1 LAVEKFLDFIA
12 WSKLPLPRTMAAL
25 DHTVCMHIETLWADG
40 DGKNWAADC
49 LSGLRHYIPA
59 TKNSLSG
66 SWRLYAAWTR
76 AELPQRAPPLT
87 VTFAYAI
94 AAEARRRGWVDTAL
108 LLALGWHC
116 YARSGEL
123 FAAKGCDFVL
133 DWSSGRGS
141 WTLPLSKSGQR
152 QGIQEAIDL
161 CDRWLVA
168 LLQLY
173 VGQRPAQ
180 APLTDVS
187 PAEQRRRLTDISAY
201 LDLPASYSWY
211 SVRRG
216 AATSH
221 MMYAKNLPLVT
232 YRGRWSD
239 AKTAKIYLVDAQA
252 TLSELQVAPDRLKRL
267 RDLAKEYRPCLPE
280 F

>member
-1 LAVEKFLDFIA
+1 
-12 WSKLPLPRTMAAL
+12 
-25 DHTVCMHIETLWADG
+25 
-40 DGKNWAADC
+40 
-49 LSGLRHYIPA
+49 
-59 TKNSLSG
+59 
-66 SWRLYAAWTR
+66 
-76 AELPQRAPPLT
+76 
-87 VTFAYAI
+87 VTFTYAI
-94 AAEARRRGWVDTAL
+94 AFEARRRGWVDTAL

-116 YARSGEL
+116 SARSGEL
-123 FAAKGCDFVL
+123 FAAQGCDFVL
-133 DWSSGRGS
+133 DWASGCGS

-161 CDRWLVA
+161 NDRWLVA

-173 VGQRPAQ
+173 IGGRPPH

-187 PAEQRRRLTDISAY
+187 PAEQRKRLAEICAV

-221 MMYAKNLPLVT
+221 MMFAKNLPLVT

-239 AKTAKIYLVDAQA
+239 SKTAKIYLVDAQA
-252 TLSELQVAPDRLKRL
+252 TLSELQVPALRL
-267 RDLAKEYRPCLPE
+267 RRLRELAQQYRPSLPE
-280 F
+280 Y